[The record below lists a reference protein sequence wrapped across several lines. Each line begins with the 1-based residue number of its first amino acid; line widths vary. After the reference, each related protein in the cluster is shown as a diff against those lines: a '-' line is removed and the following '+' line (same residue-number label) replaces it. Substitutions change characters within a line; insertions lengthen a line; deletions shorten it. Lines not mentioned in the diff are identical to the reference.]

1 MATSSTD
8 FAEQFP
14 VESPCIRL
22 CTLDDDEICVGCFR
36 SMAEICAWGSAADD
50 ERRQILA
57 ASEMRRKATTRRAK
71 SKRA

>member
-8 FAEQFP
+8 LAASNP

-22 CTLDDDEICVGCFR
+22 CTLDDDDICVGCFR

-57 ASEMRRKATTRRAK
+57 ASELRSKATTRRV
-71 SKRA
+71 